1 MVNPFKPRG
10 PYVGQVKSADQDQ
23 TVRNAHMSRVSTV
36 YLQNA
41 LLNFEKK
48 NTTKHLGSP
57 Y

>member
-23 TVRNAHMSRVSTV
+23 TVRNAHMSKVSTV

-41 LLNFEKK
+41 LLKF
-48 NTTKHLGSP
+48 
-57 Y
+57 